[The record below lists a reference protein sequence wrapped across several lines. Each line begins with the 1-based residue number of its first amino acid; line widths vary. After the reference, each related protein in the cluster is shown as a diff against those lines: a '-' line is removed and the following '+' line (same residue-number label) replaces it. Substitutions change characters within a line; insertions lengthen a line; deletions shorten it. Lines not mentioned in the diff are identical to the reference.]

1 MLLKQ
6 QPKARNHLK
15 RVAKAQWTLDDA
27 DDLEKCWLLLATT
40 YMTVKLFAMV
50 YENSCFIKNYNFF
63 QAGKFDQ
70 ALELCKKCIEYNKV
84 DQK

>member
-15 RVAKAQWTLDDA
+15 RIAKAQWTLDDA

-40 YMTVKLFAMV
+40 YMTVNIS
-50 YENSCFIKNYNFF
+50 Y
-63 QAGKFDQ
+63 
-70 ALELCKKCIEYNKV
+70 
-84 DQK
+84 